1 MQKCKRFLSV
11 ILCGAVL
18 AVPAAHGI
26 TLNTNA
32 CDNPTYRRNNP
43 DKCTDKSFSF
53 ATTGLIAGGTLSAIG
68 AGLAILGMSGGGSSS
83 DATPAND
90 TSIPRP
96 STQSNYYQVGSD
108 VTTTQLTAIK
118 SSADYIRNTAQY
130 DEIRL
135 AYSLARGFTGQGSTI
150 AILDAGDD
158 TWHGTKVAQVASGPI
173 SPDATVNT
181 YKITDSQY
189 NFLSYDEIGEI
200 INSAQNTNIFNASWA
215 STSIYAPDIK
225 NRQQFEHLTSTGFV
239 SSIVNQATKNDAI
252 FVWAA
257 GNSGTSQSSGLSAL
271 PLVVPE
277 LQGHFINVVAW
288 DNETQSLADF
298 SNACGITQQYC
309 ITAPGTNISAGYS
322 TLNGTSFSAPIVSSA
337 VSVIRQAFPYMNS
350 SEITQLLFTT
360 ARDLGEVGVDAVYGH
375 GMLDLERATRPV
387 GTSLVPI
394 SETVSTP
401 LQTATVSGTIGA
413 KIQSADLE
421 LAFVDDF
428 GRAFTTPLNNNI
440 RIKNRGRGFDQLRQ
454 STTQNATIGNFQIGL
469 RHSDFLGADGFLG
482 TDNQTQISYFATNGS
497 VSLGD
502 LELFQRTEF
511 GISSPNASA
520 ESIISNFSDIYTT
533 SIKLGART
541 GDWTFSVATNDA
553 ILSGT
558 MTMHIPVGKTNT
570 GTLMF
575 RDYTMDLTARPAIEY
590 SVAYKNLTATFVDN
604 PYGTDEFYV
613 IAKTQIKF

>member
-18 AVPAAHGI
+18 AVPAHGI

-96 STQSNYYQVGSD
+96 STQYNYYQVGSD

-189 NFLSYDEIGEI
+189 NFLSYDKIGEI

-225 NRQQFEHLTSTGFV
+225 NRQQFEHLTSAGFV

-454 STTQNATIGNFQIGL
+454 STTQNAIIGNFQIGL

>member
-18 AVPAAHGI
+18 AVPAHGI

-83 DATPAND
+83 DATPVND
-90 TSIPRP
+90 VSIPRP
-96 STQSNYYQVGSD
+96 STQYNYYQVGSD

-200 INSAQNTNIFNASWA
+200 INSAKNTNIFNASWA

-225 NRQQFEHLTSTGFV
+225 NRQQFEHLTSAGFV

-454 STTQNATIGNFQIGL
+454 STTQNATIGNYTFI
-469 RHSDFLGADGFLG
+469 
-482 TDNQTQISYFATNGS
+482 Y
-497 VSLGD
+497 
-502 LELFQRTEF
+502 
-511 GISSPNASA
+511 
-520 ESIISNFSDIYTT
+520 II
-533 SIKLGART
+533 
-541 GDWTFSVATNDA
+541 
-553 ILSGT
+553 
-558 MTMHIPVGKTNT
+558 
-570 GTLMF
+570 
-575 RDYTMDLTARPAIEY
+575 
-590 SVAYKNLTATFVDN
+590 
-604 PYGTDEFYV
+604 
-613 IAKTQIKF
+613 

>member
-1 MQKCKRFLSV
+1 MSV

-18 AVPAAHGI
+18 AVPVHGI

-135 AYSLARGFTGQGSTI
+135 AYSLARSFTGQGSTI

-189 NFLSYDEIGEI
+189 NFLSYDKIGEI

-225 NRQQFEHLTSTGFV
+225 NRQQFEHLTSAGFV

-360 ARDLGEVGVDAVYGH
+360 ARDLGEVGVDAIYGH

>member
-18 AVPAAHGI
+18 AVPAHGI

-511 GISSPNASA
+511 GISSPNAST

>member
-18 AVPAAHGI
+18 AVPAHGI

-43 DKCTDKSFSF
+43 DKCPDKSFSF

-90 TSIPRP
+90 VSIPRP

-200 INSAQNTNIFNASWA
+200 INSAKNTNIFNASWA

-225 NRQQFEHLTSTGFV
+225 NRQQFEHLTSAGFV

-541 GDWTFSVATNDA
+541 GNWTFSVATNDA

>member
-18 AVPAAHGI
+18 AVPVHGI

-135 AYSLARGFTGQGSTI
+135 AYSLARSFTGQGSTI

-189 NFLSYDEIGEI
+189 NFLSYDKIGEI

-225 NRQQFEHLTSTGFV
+225 NRQQFEHLTSAGFV

-360 ARDLGEVGVDAVYGH
+360 ARDLGEVGVDAIYGH

>member
-18 AVPAAHGI
+18 AVPAHGI

-189 NFLSYDEIGEI
+189 NFLSYDEIGKI

-225 NRQQFEHLTSTGFV
+225 NRQQFEHLTSAGFV

>member
-18 AVPAAHGI
+18 AVPAHGI

-225 NRQQFEHLTSTGFV
+225 NRQQFEHLTSAGFV

-360 ARDLGEVGVDAVYGH
+360 ARDLGEVGVDAIYGH

>member
-18 AVPAAHGI
+18 AVPAHGI

-189 NFLSYDEIGEI
+189 NFLSYDKIGEI

-225 NRQQFEHLTSTGFV
+225 NRQQFEHLTSAGFV

-375 GMLDLERATRPV
+375 GMLDLERVTRPV

>member
-18 AVPAAHGI
+18 AVPAHGI

-83 DATPAND
+83 DATPVND
-90 TSIPRP
+90 VSIPRP
-96 STQSNYYQVGSD
+96 STQYNYYQVGSD

-200 INSAQNTNIFNASWA
+200 INSAKNTNIFNASWA

-225 NRQQFEHLTSTGFV
+225 NRQQFEHLTSAGFV

-469 RHSDFLGADGFLG
+469 RHSDFLGANGFLG

>member
-18 AVPAAHGI
+18 AVPAHGI

-96 STQSNYYQVGSD
+96 STQYNYYQVGSD

>member
-18 AVPAAHGI
+18 AVPAHGI

-375 GMLDLERATRPV
+375 GMLDLERVTRPV

-511 GISSPNASA
+511 GISSPNAST

>member
-18 AVPAAHGI
+18 AVPAHGI

-225 NRQQFEHLTSTGFV
+225 NRQQFEHLTSAGFV

>member
-18 AVPAAHGI
+18 AVPAHGI

-108 VTTTQLTAIK
+108 VTATQLTAIK

-158 TWHGTKVAQVASGPI
+158 TWHGAKVAQVASGPI

-225 NRQQFEHLTSTGFV
+225 NRQQFEHLTSAGFV